1 MLTMIRYRIAC
12 SAVTFALSALL
23 VSAPAGAT
31 LDTVIGQRSVV
42 PGKPFSECSARAK
55 SALTAV
61 MQNAT
66 EAGDGSG
73 HWFGSSSIGS
83 SIAAVAVVECHQ
95 LDNGY
100 AVSFTCSTQ
109 VPPNPDSA
117 SALCGKLTAA
127 FGSTTAATSGSASW
141 R

>member
-1 MLTMIRYRIAC
+1 MIWYRIAC
-12 SAVTFALSALL
+12 FAVTFALSALL

-42 PGKPFSECSARAK
+42 PGKPFSDCSARAK
-55 SALTAV
+55 NALTTV

-66 EAGDGSG
+66 EAGAGSG
-73 HWFGSSSIGS
+73 HWFGASSIDS
-83 SIAAVAVVECHQ
+83 SISATAVVECHQ

-117 SALCGKLTAA
+117 SALCSKIIAA
-127 FGSTTAATSGSASW
+127 FGTTTAASTTSGASW